1 MSKLSE
7 IYGSLITLPSLQQLP
22 EKLSIQLNGENGT
35 NRERNHHCQIHAKND
50 YEALQCWLNEYRH
63 KATTFRTYQKEAER
77 FLLWSVFQRE
87 KPLSSLDRDDLEAY
101 IQFLDDPK
109 PREVWCAKLGG
120 RGCRR
125 GDKNWRPFTGS
136 LNQATKMTAL
146 SIIDSLLNY
155 LVDARY
161 LSFNPFMLM
170 RKRHLRAKALQ
181 SAEFKVQ
188 ERMLSIV
195 EWHTLLD
202 TLDNLSETTNVQK
215 NEKARLTFLVSI
227 LYFLGLRINELATH
241 TWNAFR
247 KMDDSWWFYVLG
259 KGDKLGR
266 IPVNDELLRAVINYR
281 AHFKKSPYPSIDETT
296 PLIVS
301 FTTSKAITP
310 RQINKLLKKLA
321 IETAKKFSSQ
331 PDKAI
336 KLRKFSAHWL
346 RHLSASMQDRAGIQF
361 KHIRENHRHEN
372 DETTRRYVHAIDKE
386 RHQDMQKLRLRI
398 PNFIR

>member
-7 IYGSLITLPSLQQLP
+7 INGSLITLPSLRQLP
-22 EKLSIQLNGENGT
+22 EKLSTQLNGEDGT

-63 KATTFRTYQKEAER
+63 KPTTFRTYQKEAER
-77 FLLWSVFQRE
+77 FLLWAVFQRE

-101 IQFLDDPK
+101 IQFLDDPQ
-109 PREVWCAKLGG
+109 PPEVWCAKLGG

-125 GDKNWRPFTGS
+125 GDKGWRPFTGS
-136 LNQATKMTAL
+136 LSQATKMTAL

-161 LSFNPFMLM
+161 LSFNPFTLM
-170 RKRHLRAKALQ
+170 RKRHLRAKPLR
-181 SAEFKVQ
+181 SAEFKIQ
-188 ERMLSIV
+188 ERMLSIE
-195 EWHTLLD
+195 EWHTMLD
-202 TLDNLSETTNVQK
+202 TLNNFPNVDDAQK
-215 NEKARLTFLVSI
+215 NEKARLTFLVNI

-247 KMDDSWWFYVLG
+247 RMDDRWWFYVLG
-259 KGDKLGR
+259 KGDKEGR
-266 IPVNDELLRAVINYR
+266 IPVNDELLRAVIIYR
-281 AHFKKSPYPSIDETT
+281 TYLKKSPYPSINEET
-296 PLIVS
+296 PLIIS

-321 IETAKKFSSQ
+321 IETAKKF
-331 PDKAI
+331 PNEANKVN

-346 RHLSASMQDRAGIQF
+346 RHLSASMQDRAGIAF
-361 KHIRENHRHEN
+361 KHIRANHRHEN
-372 DETTRRYVHAIDKE
+372 DETTRRYVHAIDQE
-386 RHQDMQKLRLRI
+386 RHQDMQKLKLR
-398 PNFIR
+398 